1 MSLPARPP
9 LRLSGSGPRS
19 GPVGRRRLSGASP
32 GVEGPGSESFWPAQ
46 AASTAVTRTGAQ
58 PRRRPHEHWQGHWHM
73 AASGGGWDRAHRL
86 SLSLLC
92 GLCPAGIIIQ
102 VGQRAEATSL
112 ATVAGRS
119 GRSVDSDM
127 QQAAW
132 FDRFARFKV
141 EIARYSASA
150 Y

>member
-1 MSLPARPP
+1 M
-9 LRLSGSGPRS
+9 
-19 GPVGRRRLSGASP
+19 
-32 GVEGPGSESFWPAQ
+32 
-46 AASTAVTRTGAQ
+46 
-58 PRRRPHEHWQGHWHM
+58 
-73 AASGGGWDRAHRL
+73 
-86 SLSLLC
+86 
-92 GLCPAGIIIQ
+92 IQ

-141 EIARYSASA
+141 EIARYFARA